1 MALTFGFYN
10 SVNGDRKYDAVQHGS
25 FFDGIIKDGI
35 YETIGDS
42 FKVES
47 AGDMK
52 ITVGTGRAW
61 FNHTWTLNDSKMVFT
76 LDASDLLQPR
86 IDTVILETN
95 SEYATRANRI
105 YILKG
110 TPSANPSGAMLKRG
124 SFVNQYPLARIRV
137 NAQATSFT
145 QSAITNTRGTTECP
159 FVIGVLTVL
168 TIDNLISQ
176 WSTQWNEWLQDK
188 TQEIDTWEDTN
199 KASFDT
205 WFNGMK
211 NQLTTDAAGN
221 LQTQINTIST
231 KIDDISK
238 YTKDNATLYASRWS
252 NGTYTISNPLVT
264 EKSMQMIT
272 PSESISKDQYKALSR
287 AEIIENGQTAGSFK
301 LKCLGTVPTVD
312 IPLTVIYFGDKFE

>member
-25 FFDGIIKDGI
+25 VFDGVIKDGI
-35 YETIGDS
+35 YETVGDA

-47 AGDMK
+47 AGGMK

-76 LDASDLLQPR
+76 LDASD
-86 IDTVILETN
+86 
-95 SEYATRANRI
+95 ATRANRI

-110 TPSANPSGAMLKRG
+110 TPAANPSGAALTRS

-137 NAQATSFT
+137 EAQATSFT
-145 QSAITNTRGTTECP
+145 QSSITNTRGTSECP

-176 WSTQWNEWLQDK
+176 WSTQWNEWLQSRDH
-188 TQEIDTWEDTN
+188 EITTWENNSKSTFN
-199 KASFDT
+199 T
-205 WFNGMK
+205 WFDGMK

-221 LQTQINTIST
+221 LQTQINTLST
-231 KIDDISK
+231 KLDSLGGYTSDNVTLSASK
-238 YTKDNATLYASRWS
+238 WS

-264 EKSMQMIT
+264 AKSIQT
-272 PSESISKDQYKALSR
+272 VSPAASISKDQYNALSR
-287 AEIIENGQTAGSFK
+287 AQIIDSGQTNGSFK
-301 LKCLGTVPTVD
+301 IKCLGTVPTVD
-312 IPLTVIYFGDKFE
+312 IPVTVVYLGNLYK

>member
-25 FFDGIIKDGI
+25 VFDGVIKDGI
-35 YETIGDS
+35 YETIGDA

-47 AGDMK
+47 AGGMK

-95 SEYATRANRI
+95 GEYATRANRI

-110 TPSANPSGAMLKRG
+110 TPAANPSGAVLKRS

-137 NAQATSFT
+137 EAQATSFT
-145 QSAITNTRGTTECP
+145 QSSITNTRGTSECP

-176 WSTQWNEWLQDK
+176 WSTQWNEWLQRRDY
-188 TQEIDTWEDTN
+188 EITTWENNSKSTFN
-199 KASFDT
+199 T

-221 LQTQINTIST
+221 LQTQINTLNT
-231 KIDDISK
+231 KLDSLGGYTSDNVTLSASK
-238 YTKDNATLYASRWS
+238 WR

-264 EKSMQMIT
+264 AKSIQT
-272 PSESISKDQYKALSR
+272 LSPAASISKDQYNALSR
-287 AEIIENGQTAGSFK
+287 AEIIENGQTNGSFK
-301 LKCLGTVPTVD
+301 IKCLGPVPTVD
-312 IPLTVIYFGDKFE
+312 IPVTVVYLGNLYK